1 MMRSAIQEQ
10 MAIPSGEQR
19 LILRGRLLND
29 DSQTIQGAGLKDH
42 DVLHVIHHVPQPA
55 EASTTTQLDRQ
66 RLAAVNN
73 GFQVRFHMQIIPDL
87 SEQAEGQ
94 QQQQRIEVR
103 QQGTHSQRRGNG
115 QRREETPLQREAS
128 SQQTGAEQQTQ
139 QEVIERQGTANTST
153 ELISEALAAMVVGTI
168 FRSLSKTFE
177 KDNFFYIYLFSVTI
191 LTRLNEE
198 EPATAREI
206 GTTTSATQ
214 LETSAGTSNESVAS
228 SGTSNGTGTSTIT
241 SNESVNS
248 AGNSNATGT
257 SAGTSNV
264 SVTSVGTSNESVASN
279 NREGVI

>member
-168 FRSLSKTFE
+168 FRSL
-177 KDNFFYIYLFSVTI
+177 ITI

-248 AGNSNATGT
+248 AGNSNTTGT

-264 SVTSVGTSNESVASN
+264 SVTSEGTSNESVASN

>member
-29 DSQTIQGAGLKDH
+29 DSQTIQGAGLKDR

-66 RLAAVNN
+66 RLAAANN
-73 GFQVRFHMQIIPDL
+73 RFQVRFHMQIIPDL

-94 QQQQRIEVR
+94 QQQQRRIEVR
-103 QQGTHSQRRGNG
+103 QQGTHPQRRGNG
-115 QRREETPLQREAS
+115 QRREETPSQREGS

-168 FRSLSKTFE
+168 FRSL
-177 KDNFFYIYLFSVTI
+177 ITI
-191 LTRLNEE
+191 LQRLNEEE

>member
-1 MMRSAIQEQ
+1 
-10 MAIPSGEQR
+10 
-19 LILRGRLLND
+19 
-29 DSQTIQGAGLKDH
+29 
-42 DVLHVIHHVPQPA
+42 
-55 EASTTTQLDRQ
+55 
-66 RLAAVNN
+66 
-73 GFQVRFHMQIIPDL
+73 

-94 QQQQRIEVR
+94 QRRIEVR
-103 QQGTHSQRRGNG
+103 QQGTPSQRRGNG
-115 QRREETPLQREAS
+115 QRREGTPPQREGS

-168 FRSLSKTFE
+168 FRSL
-177 KDNFFYIYLFSVTI
+177 ITI

-198 EPATAREI
+198 EEPATARE
-206 GTTTSATQ
+206 TSATQ
-214 LETSAGTSNESVAS
+214 LETSAGTSNESVAY

-248 AGNSNATGT
+248 EGNSNTTGT

>member
-66 RLAAVNN
+66 RLAAANN

-94 QQQQRIEVR
+94 QRRIEVR

-115 QRREETPLQREAS
+115 QRRDETPPQREGS

-168 FRSLSKTFE
+168 FRSL
-177 KDNFFYIYLFSVTI
+177 ITI

-198 EPATAREI
+198 EEPATAR
-206 GTTTSATQ
+206 GTSATQ